1 MKIIKQMMLVTL
13 FLILV
18 ASITSAQ
25 GLPKAKTPEEVG
37 LSSERLQRISAW
49 IQRDVDKGI
58 VPGAVVMIVR
68 KGKVAYFEAIGY
80 QDREKKIP
88 MKRDSIFRIASM
100 SKPFT
105 SLAVMMLVEEGK
117 IQLFQPASRYLPEF
131 KDLKVGVEKTD
142 PATSQKE
149 LILVPPD
156 REMTVQDLMRH
167 TSGITYGVFGKSMVK
182 DLYNKTKEGNPF
194 DFSFNQTNAEMVTKL
209 SKLPLA
215 TQPGTT
221 WEYSQSTNVLGRIVE
236 VVSGLELD
244 TFIAERITK
253 PLKLSETGFWAEGE
267 KQAGRVAEPQVDPAT
282 GKRPVMV
289 PDATKRP
296 RWIAA
301 GEGMLSTASDYAR
314 FCQMFLNKGTLDS
327 VRLVAPK
334 TVELMS
340 SNHLPPGTKFAPGS
354 WAQFVGSLPS
364 PEMGQGFGLGFCVRT
379 EPGLNP
385 SPGSVGDYYWAG
397 LYGTYFWI
405 DPKEQL
411 VAVLMLNATAQRL
424 PYRAVMRDFVYQAI
438 MK

>member
-1 MKIIKQMMLVTL
+1 MKIIKQMTLVIL

-37 LSSERLQRISAW
+37 LSSERLQRISVW
-49 IQRDVDKGI
+49 IQGDVDKGI

-167 TSGITYGVFGKSMVK
+167 TSGINLRHF
-182 DLYNKTKEGNPF
+182 
-194 DFSFNQTNAEMVTKL
+194 
-209 SKLPLA
+209 
-215 TQPGTT
+215 
-221 WEYSQSTNVLGRIVE
+221 R
-236 VVSGLELD
+236 
-244 TFIAERITK
+244 
-253 PLKLSETGFWAEGE
+253 
-267 KQAGRVAEPQVDPAT
+267 
-282 GKRPVMV
+282 
-289 PDATKRP
+289 
-296 RWIAA
+296 
-301 GEGMLSTASDYAR
+301 
-314 FCQMFLNKGTLDS
+314 
-327 VRLVAPK
+327 
-334 TVELMS
+334 
-340 SNHLPPGTKFAPGS
+340 
-354 WAQFVGSLPS
+354 
-364 PEMGQGFGLGFCVRT
+364 
-379 EPGLNP
+379 
-385 SPGSVGDYYWAG
+385 
-397 LYGTYFWI
+397 
-405 DPKEQL
+405 
-411 VAVLMLNATAQRL
+411 
-424 PYRAVMRDFVYQAI
+424 
-438 MK
+438 

>member
-1 MKIIKQMMLVTL
+1 MKTITRIMAATVLFMLL
-13 FLILV
+13 
-18 ASITSAQ
+18 AAMASAQ
-25 GLPKAKTPEEVG
+25 GLPKAKTPEELG
-37 LSSERLQRISAW
+37 LSFERLKRISAGF
-49 IQRDVDKGI
+49 QADLEKGAI
-58 VPGAVVMIVR
+58 PGAVVMIVR

-117 IQLFQPASRYLPEF
+117 VQLSQPVSRYLPEF
-131 KDLKVGVEKTD
+131 KDLKVGVEKID
-142 PATSQKE
+142 PATGQKE
-149 LILVPPD
+149 LLLVPPD

-167 TSGITYGVFGKSMVK
+167 TSGITYGIFGKSMVK
-182 DLYNKTKEGNPF
+182 DLYNKTKESNPF
-194 DFSFNQTNAEMVTKL
+194 DFGQTNAEMVTKL

-215 TQPGTT
+215 NQPGTT
-221 WEYSQSTNVLGRIVE
+221 WEYSQSTDALGRIVE

-253 PLKLSETGFWAEGE
+253 PLKLSDTGFWTEGE
-267 KQAGRVAEPQVDPAT
+267 NRASRVAQPQVDPTT

-289 PDATKRP
+289 PEATKRP
-296 RWIAA
+296 RWIS
-301 GEGMLSTASDYAR
+301 GGGGMLSTATEYAR
-314 FCQMFLNKGTLDS
+314 FCQMFLNKGTLDG

-340 SNHLPPGTKFAPGS
+340 SNHLPPGIKFATGS
-354 WAQFVGSLPS
+354 WPQFVAMLPS

-379 EPGLNP
+379 ESGLNP
-385 SPGSVGDYYWAG
+385 CPGSVGDYYWAG
-397 LYGTYFWI
+397 AHGTYFWI

-411 VAVLMLNATAQRL
+411 VAVLMMSAPALRVH
-424 PYRAVMRDFVYQAI
+424 YRAVMRDYVYQAI
-438 MK
+438 LN

>member
-1 MKIIKQMMLVTL
+1 MKIIRRVIAATVLFMLLVT
-13 FLILV
+13 I
-18 ASITSAQ
+18 ASAQ

-37 LSSERLQRISAW
+37 LSSDRLKRISAGF
-49 IQRDVDKGI
+49 QADVDKGVI
-58 VPGAVVMIVR
+58 PGAVVMIVR

-105 SLAVMMLVEEGK
+105 SLAIMMLVEEGK

-131 KDLKVGVEKTD
+131 KNLKVGVEKTD

-149 LILVPPD
+149 LILLAPD

-167 TSGITYGVFGKSMVK
+167 TSGITYGIFGKSMVK

-194 DFSFNQTNAEMVTKL
+194 DFSQTNAEMVAKL

-215 TQPGTT
+215 NQPGTT
-221 WEYSQSTNVLGRIVE
+221 WEYSHSTDVLGRIVE

-282 GKRPVMV
+282 GKKPIMA

-296 RWIAA
+296 SWIS
-301 GEGMLSTASDYAR
+301 GGGGMLSTASDYAH

-340 SNHLPPGTKFAPGS
+340 SNHLPPGTKFPLGS
-354 WAQFVGSLPS
+354 WAQFVAMLPS

-424 PYRAVMRDFVYQAI
+424 PYRAVMRDYVYQAI